1 MVDRYCIGCLW
12 NDLPYRE
19 HSPCLQFD
27 LCNCVGSYL
36 VQTVLPTLLCAVQH
50 KIWLVPRLPTKLC
63 TIARLPVL
71 YDEVLYDKDVK
82 LSLPV
87 PLQAPYI
94 NANKLHIIGLDTR
107 QSQTSF
113 QLLLQALQCC

>member
-1 MVDRYCIGCLW
+1 MIYHT
-12 NDLPYRE
+12 E
-19 HSPCLQFD
+19 STHPCLQFD

-71 YDEVLYDKDVK
+71 YDEDVK

-87 PLQAPYI
+87 PLQALYI